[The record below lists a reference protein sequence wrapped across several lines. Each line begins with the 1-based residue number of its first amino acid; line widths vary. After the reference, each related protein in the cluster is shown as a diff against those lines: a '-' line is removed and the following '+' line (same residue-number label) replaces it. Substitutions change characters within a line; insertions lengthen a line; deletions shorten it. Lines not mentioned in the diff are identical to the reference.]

1 MKKSTGSLLPQAPVW
16 LGMALGLSWE
26 MESVTPLPRDVMLW
40 AKQEVLLTGVV
51 TVR

>member
-40 AKQEVLLTGVV
+40 ATKCGHLKV
-51 TVR
+51 TNW